1 MAKILSDNASR
12 ILAFLQANATVD
24 LTANDIAEALDMTAR
39 SVNGTLTGLQK
50 RGLTARFEVE
60 GFEKKVIRLTE
71 EGSCFDP
78 NAEAVEE

>member
-12 ILAFLQANATVD
+12 VLSFLQANASVN

-50 RGLTARFEVE
+50 RGLTVRVEVE
-60 GFEKKVIRLTE
+60 GFEKKVARLTD
-71 EGSCFDP
+71 EGAGFDP
-78 NAEAVEE
+78 YAETVEE